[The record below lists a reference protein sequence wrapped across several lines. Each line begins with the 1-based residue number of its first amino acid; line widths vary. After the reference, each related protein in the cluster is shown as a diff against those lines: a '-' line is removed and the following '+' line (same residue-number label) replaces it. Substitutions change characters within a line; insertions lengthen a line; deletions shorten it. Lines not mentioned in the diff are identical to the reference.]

1 MTEFVPICQATL
13 LEIKTA
19 TETDAEFGLLTAVIK
34 QGWPETKGVL
44 SPSIQDYFPFREELT
59 AQNGIMFKGGRINV
73 VPHCLREC
81 IIDKVHASHLGI
93 QACLGRA
100 KEAFYW
106 LRFYKQISEFISNCT
121 ICNSYKPTQ
130 QKEPLVRDEIPTRLW
145 QSISADL
152 SEFHGTDSLITT
164 DDYSNFFEQGVLT
177 GKTSKEV
184 IDKLKPHFARYGL
197 PDKITTDNGPQFNCT
212 EFQKFTKDFQFRHI
226 KTSPRYPQSNWKA
239 ENSVCTEDGR
249 LYHCNRSH
257 LYKVPENYQPIPDC
271 ELVWS
276 KGISLNL
283 PSSLNCEDPVVV
295 PDVSPAAFTTR
306 YLWGPCSV
314 CIYIRDLSSTGTWWP
329 GGHRT
334 SGLVRNSVN

>member
-1 MTEFVPICQATL
+1 MVRPWNELVKKENEFVWEDKVHGECLEKVKYKYIDMTEFVPICQATL

-73 VPHCLREC
+73 VPHCLRKC

-130 QKEPLVRDEIPTRLW
+130 
-145 QSISADL
+145 
-152 SEFHGTDSLITT
+152 
-164 DDYSNFFEQGVLT
+164 
-177 GKTSKEV
+177 
-184 IDKLKPHFARYGL
+184 
-197 PDKITTDNGPQFNCT
+197 
-212 EFQKFTKDFQFRHI
+212 
-226 KTSPRYPQSNWKA
+226 
-239 ENSVCTEDGR
+239 
-249 LYHCNRSH
+249 
-257 LYKVPENYQPIPDC
+257 
-271 ELVWS
+271 
-276 KGISLNL
+276 
-283 PSSLNCEDPVVV
+283 
-295 PDVSPAAFTTR
+295 
-306 YLWGPCSV
+306 
-314 CIYIRDLSSTGTWWP
+314 
-329 GGHRT
+329 
-334 SGLVRNSVN
+334 